1 MKQLIQKMAVMS
13 VTFVLLCVSAAAQN
27 EKSANNIHG
36 VVLDKE
42 KVVLKTDVPQEVK
55 ITVLEGF
62 RSPIIMIYE
71 KCVDGRI
78 ENKYFSAII
87 YESKE
92 GYSVKIKA
100 KDIKE
105 KKTATIYFRAMKIN
119 PQREKKVSNGQNS
132 NPGNYWGV
140 PLIVEISPK

>member
-71 KCVDGRI
+71 KT
-78 ENKYFSAII
+78 
-87 YESKE
+87 
-92 GYSVKIKA
+92 VK
-100 KDIKE
+100 
-105 KKTATIYFRAMKIN
+105 
-119 PQREKKVSNGQNS
+119 G
-132 NPGNYWGV
+132 
-140 PLIVEISPK
+140 